1 MIVLQT
7 NHFVN
12 IQVTEAFAAGTN
24 SLLVKINEYNFDS
37 QDTLASYGIL
47 RGVGSLLR
55 KSKKFIYL
63 DHGYIGASDRSFT
76 KALMYFSLNIFIS
89 FIFFYLFHM
98 ISLRFA
104 N

>member
-24 SLLVKINEYNFDS
+24 SQLVKINEYNFDS
-37 QDTLASYGIL
+37 QDTLASGIL

-63 DHGYIGASDRSFT
+63 DHGYIGASDRS
-76 KALMYFSLNIFIS
+76 LPIMEQLLII
-89 FIFFYLFHM
+89 
-98 ISLRFA
+98 
-104 N
+104 